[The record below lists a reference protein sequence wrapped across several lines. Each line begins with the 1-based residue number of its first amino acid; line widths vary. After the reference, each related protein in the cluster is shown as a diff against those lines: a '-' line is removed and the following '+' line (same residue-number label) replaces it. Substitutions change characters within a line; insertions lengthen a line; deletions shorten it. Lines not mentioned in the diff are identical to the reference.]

1 MTVHVRY
8 RAMLVAIAIAS
19 VANAQVSSALQQLEA
34 FRLRPWIADTVTRAQ
49 QNHGKEDR
57 AFPPRRAA
65 PGVLT
70 GTEGVTVESFRA
82 AVRAGDH
89 HAGFDSQILLLEQL
103 DQASSISGRSSVFT
117 YAGYVL
123 AWCNLIS
130 DWARATL
137 LSDKP
142 SSDRL
147 LQEIVDLEREVE
159 RISGGLE
166 FNQYGS
172 AFPTNWSEAE
182 IRAAGLGIDMI
193 LTTTMDALQSDAGA
207 LTSSLDPEGY
217 IRQRLLYV
225 AESVRNN
232 RHVIAGLAD
241 MAVLIRA
248 ELNQFSLPPPPPPPP
263 RIP

>member
-1 MTVHVRY
+1 MAVHVLY
-8 RAMLVAIAIAS
+8 RAALAAVAMAS

-49 QNHGKEDR
+49 QHHGKEDR

-65 PGVLT
+65 SGVLT
-70 GTEGVTVESFRA
+70 GTEGVTVDSFRA
-82 AVRAGDH
+82 AVRVRDH
-89 HAGFDSQILLLEQL
+89 HAGFDSQLVLLDQL
-103 DQASSISGRSSVFT
+103 DQASSISGHSSVFT

-123 AWCNLIS
+123 AWCNLTS
-130 DWARATL
+130 EWARATL
-137 LSDKP
+137 LNDKP

-159 RISGGLE
+159 RVSGGLE

-172 AFPTNWSEAE
+172 AFPADWSEAE
-182 IRAAGLGIDMI
+182 IRAAGFGIDMI
-193 LTTTMDALQSDAGA
+193 LTSTMDVLQSDAGA
-207 LTSSLDPEGY
+207 LTNLLDPEGY

-225 AESVRNN
+225 AESARNN
-232 RHVIAGLAD
+232 RHVIAVLAD
-241 MAVLIRA
+241 MAVFIRA
-248 ELNQFSLPPPPPPPP
+248 ELNQFSTPPPPPPPP